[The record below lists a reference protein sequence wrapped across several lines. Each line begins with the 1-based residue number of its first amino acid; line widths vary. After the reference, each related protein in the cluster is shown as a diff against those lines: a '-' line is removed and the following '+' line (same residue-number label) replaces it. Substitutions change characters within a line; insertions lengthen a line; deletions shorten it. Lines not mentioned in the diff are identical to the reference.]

1 MDSRGTL
8 RALIALFIAVFMGGI
23 AVVALFQ
30 LITNYQARI
39 DEAKKPEDTVM
50 VIVAARDL
58 YPGVTIEEED
68 LVAVE
73 IPPRFLPGGVFLSPE
88 HVVGQRPR
96 ERVLANEFIRA
107 SRLANPESGEGLNAI
122 IPRDMRAISVEIADG
137 AALSGFLDPG
147 NYVDIL
153 VTIAGLSD
161 DSGRT
166 IQEPETHTLLQS
178 IFVLAVNDRAQGTA
192 ADRASSQG
200 RNTVTLLVTAP
211 QAEQIAHAE
220 RTGELRLALRN
231 ETDSAIVASSGANM
245 DEVLNII
252 KKAEAPRTRTRA
264 KPKPAPE
271 PEAAPEPVAPGVL
284 IIQGNTV
291 REEKVLPDPK

>member
-8 RALIALFIAVFMGGI
+8 RALAALLVAVLMGSI

-30 LITNYQARI
+30 LITSYQARI

-58 YPGVTIEEED
+58 YPGVTINEED

-122 IPRDMRAISVEIADG
+122 IPKEMRAISVEINNG

-147 NYVDIL
+147 NYVDML
-153 VTIAGLSD
+153 VTIAGLEQD
-161 DSGRT
+161 GVVLK
-166 IQEPETHTLLQS
+166 EPETHMLLQQV
-178 IFVLAVNDRAQGTA
+178 FVLAVNDRAQGSS
-192 ADRASSQG
+192 ADQASRANKQ
-200 RNTVTLLVTAP
+200 TVTLLTTAKDAEKIA
-211 QAEQIAHAE
+211 QAERA
-220 RTGELRLALRN
+220 GELRLALRN
-231 ETDSAIVASSGANM
+231 ETDQELVASNGANI
-245 DEVLNII
+245 EAVLNII
-252 KKAEAPRTRTRA
+252 RKKEAPRVRRRA
-264 KPKPAPE
+264 APKAEPE
-271 PEAAPEPVAPGVL
+271 PTPEAEPEKVITFIRGGSATKEAADGSE
-284 IIQGNTV
+284 
-291 REEKVLPDPK
+291 

>member
-8 RALIALFIAVFMGGI
+8 RALVALFIAVLMGGV
-23 AVVALFQ
+23 AVVALFN
-30 LITNYQARI
+30 LITRYQAKI
-39 DEAKKPEDTVM
+39 DEAIKPEDTVM

-58 YPGVTIEEED
+58 YPGVTINEED

-122 IPRDMRAISVEIADG
+122 IPKEMRAISVEIADG

-153 VTIAGLSD
+153 VTIAGVED
-161 DSGRT
+161 DDGNVVK
-166 IQEPETHTLLQS
+166 EPETHTILQS

-192 ADRASSQG
+192 ADQASS
-200 RNTVTLLVTAP
+200 RNKPTVTLLTTAKE
-211 QAEQIAHAE
+211 AEKIAQAE
-220 RTGELRLALRN
+220 RTGEIRLALRN
-231 ETDSAIVASSGANM
+231 ETDRAKVESTGAGM
-245 DEVLNII
+245 AEVLNILR
-252 KKAEAPRTRTRA
+252 KKEAPRKRTRSRA
-264 KPKPAPE
+264 KPAPAAPAEPE
-271 PEAAPEPVAPGVL
+271 PQAPGIL
-284 IIQGNTV
+284 IIQGSQV
-291 REEKVLPDPK
+291 REETVGE